1 MCGVVLVGIP
11 EMVDVR
17 IWRIST
23 PAIIILIL
31 SLGFA
36 IWILQKQNLVLAGRV
51 LRKHSGD
58 AMSLPESVPR
68 YLEVT

>member
-1 MCGVVLVGIP
+1 MCRVVLVGIP

-17 IWRIST
+17 IWKIYC

-31 SLGFA
+31 CLGYA
-36 IWILQKQNLVLAGRV
+36 IWILQKQNLVLVGRV
-51 LRKHSGD
+51 LRKHSGA
-58 AMSLPESVPR
+58 AMDLPKCVPR

>member
-1 MCGVVLVGIP
+1 MCRVILVGIP

-17 IWRIST
+17 IWKIYC

-31 SLGFA
+31 CLGYA

-51 LRKHSGD
+51 
-58 AMSLPESVPR
+58 
-68 YLEVT
+68 